1 MANESKKQYVIEGKI
16 VGTYKSDN
24 VDIDISLSDSE
35 LERIKDLIKSSNS
48 KDLRWV
54 IQDEFPEVYEQ
65 INDQLVNAAYEY
77 YAQEYKDY
85 FSESEDDEE
94 DSNDIELTGEEY
106 SCPIPK
112 EWYAKYKFKVMVAL
126 TYEDED
132 IEVEVPLSDKEVD
145 KIKQLIAENNIE
157 EEPEDEE
164 EYVPP
169 TDLLQ
174 ILDDNDK
181 KLFDKFWW
189 DTIYPRVFIKMLV
202 NGLENGYIEKYDE
215 DDFDYDNEDDFD
227 DIQDMYSDDIELEH
241 SSCCICRIPE
251 DWKTQ

>member
-1 MANESKKQYVIEGKI
+1 MANESKKQYVIKGKI
-16 VGTYKSDN
+16 VGTYESDT

-35 LERIKDLIKSSNS
+35 LKRIKDLIKSSDS
-48 KDLRWV
+48 DDLRWV
-54 IQDEFPEVYEQ
+54 VQDEFPELYEQ
-65 INDQLVNAAYEY
+65 INNQLVNAAYEY

-85 FSESEDDEE
+85 FAEGEDDEAGE
-94 DSNDIELTGEEY
+94 IELTGEEY

-126 TYEDED
+126 TYKDED
-132 IEVEVPLSDKEVD
+132 IEVEIDLSDEEVET
-145 KIKQLIAENNIE
+145 IKSLIAVYESKK
-157 EEPEDEE
+157 EEPADLE

-174 ILDDNDK
+174 ILEDNDK

-189 DTIYPRVFIKMLV
+189 DTIYPHVFIKMLV
-202 NGLENGYIEKYDE
+202 NGIENGYIEKYDE

-241 SSCCICRIPE
+241 SSSCICRIPE
-251 DWKTQ
+251 EWK